1 MMGANSE
8 DPATGSA
15 VGCAAAFL
23 VQNGIRKPEEQV
35 AVHQGRFV
43 NRPST
48 LYVRAGMANGK
59 ATNVRVGGYVVEA
72 MRGTF
77 NA

>member
-1 MMGANSE
+1 
-8 DPATGSA
+8 
-15 VGCAAAFL
+15 
-23 VQNGIRKPEEQV
+23 VQNGIRKPDERV
-35 AVHQGRFV
+35 MVRQGRFV
-43 NRPST
+43 NRPSQ
-48 LYVRAGMANGK
+48 LYVTAGMANGK